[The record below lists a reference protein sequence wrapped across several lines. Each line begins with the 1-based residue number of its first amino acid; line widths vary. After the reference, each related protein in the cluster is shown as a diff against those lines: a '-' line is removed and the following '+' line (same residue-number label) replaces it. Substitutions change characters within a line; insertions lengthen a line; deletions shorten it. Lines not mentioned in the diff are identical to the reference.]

1 MVRFS
6 ARWTNPP
13 PRPPRRLRRYRAS
26 PRPRNRLSARWL
38 RAGRKLGLSPMSFRA
53 LLVTKD
59 DQAAET
65 LTPVLSN
72 FGLRTEC
79 CGYSDAVCLITEQK
93 FQAVLVDYD
102 DPPSAA
108 LILQNLAS
116 TPFQTSVVTVALL
129 SDKN

>member
-1 MVRFS
+1 
-6 ARWTNPP
+6 
-13 PRPPRRLRRYRAS
+13 
-26 PRPRNRLSARWL
+26 
-38 RAGRKLGLSPMSFRA
+38 MSFRA

-59 DQAAET
+59 DQVAET

-102 DPPSAA
+102 DPPSAV

-116 TPFQTSVVTVALL
+116 TPPTRKAKRRTPHATTQSNGRSV
-129 SDKN
+129 SEQS